1 MNNRKSQQSN
11 RRYKLKLNEMYK
23 KITTTKMKNSLDGL
37 NIGMLMM
44 EKRIN
49 ELENRIYPV

>member
-1 MNNRKSQQSN
+1 
-11 RRYKLKLNEMYK
+11 MYK